1 MIIASGTTREGK
13 FLLLQ
18 NSCLDRL
25 IEKSAMVFAWL
36 KHHIVSELCDKE
48 KLSDAFLVI
57 GESHQKLRD
66 FSKAIKW
73 YAKVGKDTSQ
83 LKSGGSSI
91 SKN

>member
-1 MIIASGTTREGK
+1 MEVTHTLSLFDKTRALSSAKLVGVQPKAASFNMWLVNLISISTAI
-13 FLLLQ
+13 LQ
-18 NSCLDRL
+18 
-25 IEKSAMVFAWL
+25 
-36 KHHIVSELCDKE
+36 
-48 KLSDAFLVI
+48 
-57 GESHQKLRD
+57 HQKLRD